1 MSAAPLFPIQ
11 ESFAPVI
18 RNEPVNPEY
27 LHMMVDASESMLAA
41 DAGQFFHLRCPSG
54 EGDSPLLRRPMS
66 IYRIDK
72 AQRRIEFLYKVT
84 GAGTRGLARLKPGDT
99 LNMFGP
105 LGRGF
110 SLSADVRHV
119 LMVARG
125 VGMATMAPLAEAAIA
140 QGARVTAILSA
151 RSADLVMSEDYLQS
165 VGASTIGVCD
175 SNGASAVREVEA
187 LIRTIHASA
196 PIDLLATCGSN
207 RLLQLLKRLSA
218 EFDVP
223 GQIAL
228 EQLMGCAVG
237 MCFCC
242 VRPFRIADKVTYR
255 RVCCEGPV
263 FDVQQTIT
271 W

>member
-1 MSAAPLFPIQ
+1 MSAAPIFPIQ
-11 ESFAPVI
+11 ESLAPVI

-27 LHMMVDASESMLAA
+27 LHMVVAATRSMLSA

-54 EGDSPLLRRPMS
+54 EQDCPLLRRPMS
-66 IYRIDK
+66 IFRIDK
-72 AQRRIEFLYKVT
+72 AQRTIEFLYKVT
-84 GAGTRGLARLKPGDT
+84 GAGTRGLARLKSGDT
-99 LNMFGP
+99 LNVFGP

-110 SLSADVRHV
+110 SLSPEMRHV
-119 LMVARG
+119 LIVARG

-151 RSADLVMSEDYLQS
+151 RSADLVMSEDYLRS
-165 VGASTIGVCD
+165 VGASTIALCD
-175 SNGASAVREVEA
+175 SDGASAVGEVES
-187 LIRTIHASA
+187 LIRTIHAST
-196 PIDLLATCGSN
+196 PIDLLTTCGSN

-242 VRPFRIADKVTYR
+242 VRAFRIAEKVTYR

-263 FDVQQTIT
+263 FDVRQTIT